1 MKGYLLTMEKSETIL
16 TPQQIQMAQEAEP
29 HEVLIAIHK
38 RVCDTEKL
46 MINYRNH
53 AKNLEVEIGMLKERL
68 ALAND
73 MRDYVGNIW
82 EKYVDMNTM
91 RQLDQLRKQYTDESI
106 IAYLKRE
113 DQGVGIRVVNLEDFR
128 DLRKKVTVI

>member
-1 MKGYLLTMEKSETIL
+1 MPLTISESVGFS
-16 TPQQIQMAQEAEP
+16 MG
-29 HEVLIAIHK
+29 VL
-38 RVCDTEKL
+38 
-46 MINYRNH
+46 
-53 AKNLEVEIGMLKERL
+53 
-68 ALAND
+68 
-73 MRDYVGNIW
+73 NIW
-82 EKYVDMNTM
+82 EKYVDMDTM

>member
-1 MKGYLLTMEKSETIL
+1 MPLTISESVGFS
-16 TPQQIQMAQEAEP
+16 MG
-29 HEVLIAIHK
+29 VL
-38 RVCDTEKL
+38 
-46 MINYRNH
+46 
-53 AKNLEVEIGMLKERL
+53 
-68 ALAND
+68 
-73 MRDYVGNIW
+73 NIW

>member
-1 MKGYLLTMEKSETIL
+1 VPLTISESVGFS
-16 TPQQIQMAQEAEP
+16 MG
-29 HEVLIAIHK
+29 VL
-38 RVCDTEKL
+38 
-46 MINYRNH
+46 
-53 AKNLEVEIGMLKERL
+53 
-68 ALAND
+68 
-73 MRDYVGNIW
+73 NIW
-82 EKYVDMNTM
+82 EKYVDVNTM

>member
-1 MKGYLLTMEKSETIL
+1 MPLTISESVGFS
-16 TPQQIQMAQEAEP
+16 MG
-29 HEVLIAIHK
+29 VL
-38 RVCDTEKL
+38 
-46 MINYRNH
+46 
-53 AKNLEVEIGMLKERL
+53 
-68 ALAND
+68 
-73 MRDYVGNIW
+73 NIW
-82 EKYVDMNTM
+82 EKYVAMDTM